1 MSIASTL
8 KCTASVIALSM
19 FATATFAQEAPQ
31 GVDEIV
37 VTAQKREQSL
47 QDVPIVVTALPQ
59 KLLQDAGVKDIKDLT
74 ILTPGLM
81 VTSTSNETITTARI
95 RGIGTVG
102 DNPGLESSV
111 GVVVDGVYRPR
122 NGVGF
127 GDLGELERVEVLK
140 GPQGTLF
147 GKNTSAG
154 VINIISAAP
163 KFTFGAN
170 GELTVGNYG
179 AVGGSAAVTGPI
191 IADKLAGRLYVA
203 KRQRDGFYDVR
214 TVNGPRT
221 EKEDANQD
229 FYSVRGQLLATPSSD
244 LDFRLIGDFT
254 KRDENCC
261 AAVQVVRN
269 PVRQGFIDNLAG
281 GAGTLSPLNP
291 GSRIAYSNRST
302 SQKIDDKGVS
312 LEANWTTP
320 WLGGAKLTSISAWR
334 DWKTENG
341 QDSDFSGA
349 DVWYRPADGS
359 NYTQFEQFS
368 QEFRLAGQAD
378 KLNWLVGVFATNE
391 KLSTGQ
397 RLFFGNDYRKYFSLI
412 ASGGLSQ
419 NALPS
424 VYYIPGT
431 GQSDSHEQESKG
443 IAFFTNNSYQ
453 VTDKFELTGGLRYTN
468 EKKTLDSRYR
478 NTGAGL
484 GCFALSLCL
493 PWTDPAFNNV
503 NASQSRTEREWSGTI
518 KGVYRFT
525 PEVMTYASYARG
537 YKAGGFNLDRARTL
551 VSATVPSYY
560 VINTKTDFA
569 GEFVDSFE
577 LGTKTTLLDRS
588 LLLNASLFHQKFTDF
603 QLNAFTGI
611 SFIVTSVPEVVS
623 RGLDTDFVWFT
634 PIKGLNVQGGMTYA
648 ETQYG
653 KFVVPA
659 GASPRLPGTRLSFA
673 PLYSGS
679 LATSYER
686 AIGSGLELRTSL
698 SAKYTSSYNTGS
710 DLNPKKVQPGL
721 TVLNGRVGIGSDD
734 GRWTAELFGLNLTDE
749 TYYQVVFD
757 APLQNVTG
765 AAPVDALNAFMGAPR
780 TYGVTL
786 RVKY

>member
-1 MSIASTL
+1 MRIANIL
-8 KCTASVIALSM
+8 KYTASVAVLAA
-19 FATATFAQEAPQ
+19 FAGSANAQEAGRQ
-31 GVDEIV
+31 VDEIV

-47 QDVPIVVTALPQ
+47 QNVPIVVTALPQ

-81 VTSTSNETITTARI
+81 VTSTSNETVTTARI

-163 KFTFGAN
+163 KFDFGAN

-179 AVGGSAAVTGPI
+179 TIGGSASVTGPI
-191 IADKLAGRLYVA
+191 IADKLAGRLFVA

-214 TVNGPRT
+214 TANGPRT
-221 EKEDANQD
+221 EKEDADQD
-229 FYSVRGQLLATPSSD
+229 FYSIRGQLLATPTSD
-244 LDFRLIGDFT
+244 LDFRVIADFT

-269 PVRQGFIDNLAG
+269 PTRQAWIDTLAG
-281 GAGTLSPLNP
+281 GAGTLNPLDP
-291 GSRIAYSNRST
+291 AKRLTYSNRDT
-302 SQKIDDKGVS
+302 AQLIDDHGLSV
-312 LEANWTTP
+312 EANWQTP
-320 WLGGAKLTSISAWR
+320 WLGGAKVTSITAWR
-334 DWKTENG
+334 NWKSENG

-349 DVWYRPADGS
+349 DVWYRPSDG
-359 NYTQFEQFS
+359 NNFTQFEQYS
-368 QEFRLAGQAD
+368 QEIRVAGQAD

-391 KLSTGQ
+391 KLDTGQ

-412 ASGGLSQ
+412 ASGGLTQ

-431 GQSDSHEQESKG
+431 GQSDNHAQEAKG
-443 IAFFTNNSYQ
+443 IALFTNNSYQ
-453 VTDKFELTGGLRYTN
+453 VNEKLELSAGLRFTSE
-468 EKKTLDSRYR
+468 EKTADSQYR

-503 NASQSRTEREWSGTI
+503 NASQSRSEEAWTGTL
-518 KGVYRFT
+518 KGVYRFN
-525 PEVMTYASYARG
+525 PEIMGYASYARG

-560 VINTKTDFA
+560 VINKKTDFA
-569 GEFVDSFE
+569 GEFVDSYE
-577 LGTKTTLLDRS
+577 LGAKTNLLDRS
-588 LLLNASLFHQKFTDF
+588 LLLNATLFSQTYTDF

-611 SFIVTSVPEVVS
+611 SFIVTSVPEVTS
-623 RGLDTDFVWFT
+623 RGIDTDFVWFT
-634 PIKGLNVQGGMTYA
+634 PIKGLNIQGGLTYA

-653 KFVVPA
+653 NFAVPA
-659 GASPRLPGTRLSFA
+659 GASPRLPNTRVSFA

-679 LATSYER
+679 LSTSYER

-698 SAKYTSSYNTGS
+698 SAKYTSTYNTGS
-710 DLNPKKVQPGL
+710 DLNPLKVQPGL
-721 TVLNGRVGIGSDD
+721 TVFNGRIGVGTED
-734 GRWTAELFGLNLTDE
+734 GRWTAELFGQNLTDE

-765 AAPVDALNAFMGAPR
+765 AAPVDALNGFMGAPR

-786 RVKY
+786 RVQY